1 MKKMINV
8 AMVLVMVA
16 MCATFFALGYIYPT
30 KTDKAYNEPKIIVT
44 EETTE
49 ETALSDEE
57 IVVDY
62 FGEEGFKLL
71 QHRIDD
77 GHFALVTIYNV
88 DGSMNGVTG
97 YGTMRALARGIEN
110 LPEGQHMTVFNGEE
124 VRN

>member
-16 MCATFFALGYIYPT
+16 MCATFFALGYIYPHT
-30 KTDKAYNEPKIIVT
+30 KVEEGNKGPKT

-49 ETALSDEE
+49 VEPTDEE

-88 DGSMNGVTG
+88 DG
-97 YGTMRALARGIEN
+97 RG
-110 LPEGQHMTVFNGEE
+110 GEE
-124 VRN
+124 LRGLCPSLLFFLSLNIIFL